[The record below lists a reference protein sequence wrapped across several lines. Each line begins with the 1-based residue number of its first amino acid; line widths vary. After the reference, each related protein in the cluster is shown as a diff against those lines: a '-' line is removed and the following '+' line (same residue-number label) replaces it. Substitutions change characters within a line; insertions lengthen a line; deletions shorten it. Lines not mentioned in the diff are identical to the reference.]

1 MAIDLRDLVEP
12 TRTALCVV
20 ECQNGVVGEA
30 SSMPAVADAVAAA
43 DLLPRLGDLAG
54 AARSVGV
61 RVVHCTFNVHPDL
74 WGGNRNSRLFA
85 AGRRSAVQ
93 QYANTDAVE
102 PADEIG
108 FVEGADVVVPR
119 FHGLSPVAGTELA
132 PMLRN
137 EGVTTVVVAGVSL
150 NVAIPNTVFDLVN
163 GGFQVVV
170 PADGSVSTVA
180 GYGEQVLEHTLAYV
194 ATLTDVATLVE
205 AWSQMGREATG

>member
-30 SSMPAVADAVAAA
+30 SSMPALADAVADA

-54 AARSVGV
+54 AARSAGV
-61 RVVHCTFNVHPDL
+61 RVVHCTFNVRPDL

-93 QYANTDAVE
+93 QYADTDAVK

-137 EGVTTVVVAGVSL
+137 EGVTTVVVTGVSL

-163 GGFQVVV
+163 TGYQVVV
-170 PADGSVSTVA
+170 PTDAVKAVPPE
-180 GYGEQVLEHTLAYV
+180 YGEAVLEHTLS
-194 ATLTDVATLVE
+194 LVATLVDVDDLVGV
-205 AWSQMGREATG
+205 WTVS

>member
-1 MAIDLRDLVEP
+1 MAMDLRELVEP
-12 TRTALCVV
+12 AHTALCVV
-20 ECQNGVVGEA
+20 ECQNGVVGQA
-30 SSMPAVADAVAAA
+30 SNVPALAEAVAAA
-43 DLLPRLGDLAG
+43 GLLPRLGDLAG
-54 AARSVGV
+54 AARAVGV
-61 RVVHCTFNVHPDL
+61 RVVHCTFHAHRDL

-85 AGRRSAVQ
+85 AGRRSEVQ
-93 QYANTDAVE
+93 QFAGTEAVE
-102 PADEIG
+102 PAAEIG

-137 EGVTTVVVAGVSL
+137 EGVTTVVVVGVSL

-170 PADGSVSTVA
+170 PADGTVA
-180 GYGEQVLEHTLAYV
+180 TDADYGGQVLEHTLAPV

-205 AWSQMGREATG
+205 AWL